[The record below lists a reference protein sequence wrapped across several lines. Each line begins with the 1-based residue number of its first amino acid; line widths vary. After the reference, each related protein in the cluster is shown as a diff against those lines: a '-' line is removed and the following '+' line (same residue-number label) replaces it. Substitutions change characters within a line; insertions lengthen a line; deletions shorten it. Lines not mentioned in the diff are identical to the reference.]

1 MTLAWISRNRRLA
14 RDFERYAT
22 TVAAFIRL
30 AMIRIMLR
38 RHLLPTL
45 DGGEDAF
52 GVGGPDEGFGIG
64 VGLGH
69 EAVDGELQ
77 VDDGLEDAALETLAC
92 ELGEETFNGVKP
104 GRRGRG
110 EVEGP
115 ARVTGQPSAHPRVF
129 VGGIVVDDGM
139 DHFSHRNLR
148 LDRIEEA
155 NELLMAVTL
164 HVAADDSAVEDVES
178 REQRGGAV
186 AFVVVRHRP
195 SAARLHRQP
204 RLGAVERLDLAL

>member
-1 MTLAWISRNRRLA
+1 M
-14 RDFERYAT
+14 
-22 TVAAFIRL
+22 
-30 AMIRIMLR
+30 
-38 RHLLPTL
+38 LPTF

-92 ELGEETFNGVKP
+92 ELGEEAFNGIKP

-155 NELLMAVTL
+155 DELLMAVTL

-178 REQRGGAV
+178 REQ
-186 AFVVVRHRP
+186 VVVP
-195 SAARLHRQP
+195 WRL
-204 RLGAVERLDLAL
+204 

>member
-1 MTLAWISRNRRLA
+1 MAPAVAGRLRCA
-14 RDFERYAT
+14 RANP
-22 TVAAFIRL
+22 
-30 AMIRIMLR
+30 
-38 RHLLPTL
+38 LLPTF

-92 ELGEETFNGVKP
+92 ELGEEAFNGVKP

-115 ARVTGQPSAHPRVF
+115 ARVTGPA
-129 VGGIVVDDGM
+129 I
-139 DHFSHRNLR
+139 
-148 LDRIEEA
+148 
-155 NELLMAVTL
+155 
-164 HVAADDSAVEDVES
+164 
-178 REQRGGAV
+178 GAPAGV
-186 AFVVVRHRP
+186 CGWH
-195 SAARLHRQP
+195 S
-204 RLGAVERLDLAL
+204 